1 MIVIQEGPKTSPVK
15 KSHPTE
21 EVKNSSKHNQ
31 TSTRESS
38 AKNNLEIVR
47 SQEKEFFAKRAPTL
61 EMAVLEGTPFSE
73 LRRSLLEPGTAVS
86 EAAITINSFGLEPP
100 SRRNARDRTVFFGT
114 QDEKVVVND
123 VLLPDDSGFGKK
135 HFFIKYLIESNEY
148 VVKDMGDGTGTFIK
162 IISPIILSSGLIIS
176 FGESHMVVGINEKN
190 ASVSARIKN
199 SELNFPV
206 IDEKGGIKEGE
217 PHLVVQFID
226 GPKAKEV
233 FRFRVDDVPVTIG
246 RSEKCKIK
254 FPGSSLSRTQ
264 CQIDYLDEKWILRDG
279 DGGKS
284 STNGTWLFAEDEQK
298 IEDGMIL
305 KAGQS
310 LFKISLSTQNAGE
323 KK

>member
-1 MIVIQEGPKTSPVK
+1 MIVIHEGPKTSPVK
-15 KSHPTE
+15 KSQGTE

-38 AKNNLEIVR
+38 AKNNLEIIR
-47 SQEKEFFAKRAPTL
+47 SQEKEFFAKRAPTI
-61 EMAVLEGTPFSE
+61 EMTVLEGTPFSE
-73 LRRSLLEPGTAVS
+73 LKRSLLEPGAGFS

-114 QDEKVVVND
+114 QDDSAAVND
-123 VLLPDDSGFGKK
+123 VLLPEGNGFGKQ

-190 ASVSARIKN
+190 ASVSARVKN
-199 SELNFPV
+199 SEFSFPV
-206 IDEKGGIKEGE
+206 GDEKSGGIKEGE

-233 FRFRVDDVPVTIG
+233 FRFRIDDVPVTIG

-279 DGGKS
+279 DGGKC

-298 IEDGMIL
+298 IEDAMIL
-305 KAGQS
+305 KAG
-310 LFKISLSTQNAGE
+310 
-323 KK
+323 